1 MHTRCQDLSRCISIV
16 IGEGTEGSILGATD
30 TRFARAWVVV
40 SDAVHR
46 VCGRTACSLSS
57 GII

>member
-1 MHTRCQDLSRCISIV
+1 MHTKCQDLSRCMSIV
-16 IGEGTEGSILGATD
+16 IGEGTEGPTLGATD

-40 SDAVHR
+40 FGAVPR
-46 VCGRTACSLSS
+46 VCSRTACSLEF